1 MDLKELGSAMRT
13 RSEEKRRDIVRVAA
27 KAFEE
32 LGYER
37 TSMLTIAERLRG
49 SKQTLYNYF
58 GSKEELLRAVL
69 DFDVGEVAEQAMQE
83 FLAEKDLRK
92 ALIRLGVAY
101 LNGQLAASAMS
112 NIRIVS
118 TQPAESNLGEEFFE
132 NILKPAWMR
141 VADTFKALMNDGRLK
156 RSDPWLAAM
165 QWRGLVLLDL
175 FERRLLGATKTTD
188 PGEIDAAAK
197 SAADAFLKI
206 YGPDDPAPKAR
217 RRS

>member
-1 MDLKELGSAMRT
+1 MRT
-13 RSEEKRRDIVRVAA
+13 RSEQKRREIVRVAA

-69 DFDVGEVAEQAMQE
+69 DFDVGEVADQAMQE

-92 ALIRLGVAY
+92 ALVRFGVAY
-101 LNGQLAASAMS
+101 LNGQLASSAMS

-118 TQPAESNLGEEFFE
+118 TQPPESDLGVEFYA
-132 NILKPAWMR
+132 NVLKPAWNR
-141 VADTFKALMNDGRLK
+141 VADSFKGLMNEGRLK
-156 RSDPWLAAM
+156 RSDPWIAALH
-165 QWRGLVLLDL
+165 WRGLVLLDF
-175 FERRLLGATKTTD
+175 FERRLLGAMKAPD
-188 PGEIDAAAK
+188 PQELKAAAK

-206 YGPDDPAPKAR
+206 YGPDGPAPKAR
-217 RRS
+217 RRV

>member
-1 MDLKELGSAMRT
+1 MRT
-13 RSEEKRRDIVRVAA
+13 RSEEKRREIVRVAA

-69 DFDVGEVAEQAMQE
+69 DFDVSEVANQAMQE
-83 FLAEKDLRK
+83 FLAEKNLRK
-92 ALIRLGVAY
+92 ALIRLGVAF
-101 LNGQLAASAMS
+101 LNGQLAAPAMS

-118 TQPAESNLGEEFFE
+118 TQPPESNLGEEFFE

-141 VADTFKALMNDGRLK
+141 VADTFKDLMNDGRLK
-156 RSDPWLAAM
+156 RADPWIAALH
-165 QWRGLVLLDL
+165 WKGLVVLDL
-175 FERRLLGATKTTD
+175 FDRRLLGAMKTPD
-188 PGEIDAAAK
+188 PREIDSAAK
-197 SAADAFLKI
+197 GAADAFLKI
-206 YGPDDPAPKAR
+206 YGPDEPAPKAR

>member
-1 MDLKELGSAMRT
+1 MRT

-69 DFDVGEVAEQAMQE
+69 DFDVSEVADRAMQE
-83 FLAEKDLRK
+83 FLAEKNLRK
-92 ALIRLGVAY
+92 ALIRLGVVF
-101 LNGQLAASAMS
+101 LNGQLAPPAMS

-118 TQPAESNLGEEFFE
+118 TQPAESNLGEEFYG
-132 NILKPAWMR
+132 NILRPAWER
-141 VADTFKALMNDGRLK
+141 FADAFKALMDDGKLRK
-156 RSDPWLAAM
+156 SDPWIAAM
-165 QWRGLVLLDL
+165 QWKGLVILDL
-175 FERRLLGATKTTD
+175 FDRRLLGAMKIID
-188 PGEIDAAAK
+188 PQEIEAAAK
-197 SAADAFLKI
+197 AAADAFLKI
-206 YGPDDPAPKAR
+206 YGPDGTAPKAR
-217 RRS
+217 RPA

>member
-1 MDLKELGSAMRT
+1 MRT

-58 GSKEELLRAVL
+58 RSKEELLRAVL
-69 DFDVGEVAEQAMQE
+69 DFDVSEVARQAMEE
-83 FLAEKDLRK
+83 FLAEKNLRK
-92 ALIRLGVAY
+92 ALIRLGVVF
-101 LNGQLAASAMS
+101 LNGQLAPPAMS

-118 TQPAESNLGEEFFE
+118 SQPLELNLGEEFYE
-132 NILKPAWMR
+132 NILRPAWMR
-141 VADTFKALMNDGRLK
+141 TADSFQALMSEGKLK
-156 RSDPWLAAM
+156 KANPWLAVM

-175 FERRLLGATKTTD
+175 FERRLLGAMKTVD
-188 PGEIDAAAK
+188 PQEVEAAAK
-197 SAADAFLKI
+197 AAADAFLKI
-206 YGPDDPAPKAR
+206 YGPDKPAPRTKDAG
-217 RRS
+217 

>member
-1 MDLKELGSAMRT
+1 MRT

-69 DFDVGEVAEQAMQE
+69 DFDVGEVADQAMQE
-83 FLAEKDLRK
+83 FLAEKNLRK
-92 ALIRLGVAY
+92 ALIRFGVAY
-101 LNGQLAASAMS
+101 LNGQLASSAMS

-118 TQPAESNLGEEFFE
+118 TQPAESNIGEEFYE
-132 NILKPAWMR
+132 NVLRPAWSR
-141 VADTFKALMNDGRLK
+141 TADTFKALMNEGRLK
-156 RSDPWLAAM
+156 RSDPWIAAM
-165 QWRGLVLLDL
+165 HWKGLVLLDL
-175 FERRLLGATKTTD
+175 FERRLLGAMKVPD
-188 PGEIDAAAK
+188 PREIDLAAK

-206 YGPDDPAPKAR
+206 YGPDEPAPKTG

>member
-1 MDLKELGSAMRT
+1 MRT
-13 RSEEKRRDIVRVAA
+13 KSEEKRREIVRVAA

-58 GSKEELLRAVL
+58 ASKEELLRAVL
-69 DFDVGEVAEQAMQE
+69 DFDVSEVADQAMQE
-83 FLAEKDLRK
+83 FLAEKNLRK
-92 ALIRLGVAY
+92 AFIRLGVAF
-101 LNGQLAASAMS
+101 LNGQLAPSAMS

-118 TQPAESNLGEEFFE
+118 TQPAESNLGDEFFE
-132 NILKPAWMR
+132 KVLRPAWKR
-141 VADTFKALMNDGRLK
+141 FADTFQALMNDGQLK
-156 RSDPWLAAM
+156 RSDPWRAAM
-165 QWRGLVLLDL
+165 HWKGLVLLDL
-175 FERRLLGATKTTD
+175 FDRRLLGAMKTTD
-188 PGEIDAAAK
+188 PREIEAAAK

>member
-1 MDLKELGSAMRT
+1 MRT

-27 KAFEE
+27 RAFEE

-58 GSKEELLRAVL
+58 PSKEDLLRAVL
-69 DFDVGEVAEQAMQE
+69 DFDVGEVADQAMQE
-83 FLAEKDLRK
+83 FLAEKSLRK

-101 LNGQLAASAMS
+101 LNGQLASSAMS

-118 TQPAESNLGEEFFE
+118 TQPAESNLGEEFYE
-132 NILKPAWMR
+132 NVLRPAWKR
-141 VADTFKALMNDGRLK
+141 VADTFKALMNEGRLK
-156 RSDPWLAAM
+156 RADPWLAAM
-165 QWRGLVLLDL
+165 QWKGLVLLDL
-175 FERRLLGATKTTD
+175 FERRLLGAVKATD
-188 PGEIDAAAK
+188 PREIEAAAK

-206 YGPDDPAPKAR
+206 YGPDDPTPKAK

>member
-1 MDLKELGSAMRT
+1 MRT
-13 RSEEKRRDIVRVAA
+13 RSEEKRREIVRVAA

-58 GSKEELLRAVL
+58 PSKEELLRAVL
-69 DFDVGEVAEQAMQE
+69 DFDVGEVADHAMQE
-83 FLAEKDLRK
+83 LLAEKNLRK
-92 ALIRLGVAY
+92 ALIRLGIAF
-101 LNGQLAASAMS
+101 LNGQLASSAIS

-118 TQPAESNLGEEFFE
+118 TQPAESNLGLEFCE
-132 NILKPAWMR
+132 NVLRPAWMR
-141 VADTFKALMNDGRLK
+141 VADAFKALMNEGRLR

-175 FERRLLGATKTTD
+175 FDRRLLGAMKKPD
-188 PGEIDAAAK
+188 PREIEAAAK
-197 SAADAFLKI
+197 SAADAFLKL
-206 YGPDDPAPKAR
+206 YGPNDPASKAS